1 MKRMLSFIVLLTFV
15 FSICIYA
22 QDAPKAKPAPKAKQ
36 EMPQSKNA
44 PKFDPARDSEK
55 DLAEAIVKAKES
67 GKYILL
73 DVGGEWCIWCKRL
86 DIFLYDNEEL
96 HTIMKDAFE
105 VVKVN
110 FSQDNKNEKF
120 LSKYPKIAGYPNF
133 FILDKTGRF
142 IQSQD
147 TSVFETK
154 GSYNPDKL
162 KAFFTIWAQNK

>member
-1 MKRMLSFIVLLTFV
+1 MKKI
-15 FSICIYA
+15 FSIVILAAFIFSISIYA
-22 QDAPKAKPAPKAKQ
+22 QDAKTKPAAPKAKK

-86 DIFLYDNEEL
+86 DILLYDNEEL
-96 HTIMKDAFE
+96 HKMLTGAFE

-110 FSQDNKNEKF
+110 YSQENKNEKF

-133 FILDKTGRF
+133 FILDKTGKF

-147 TSVFETK
+147 TSVLESK
-154 GSYNPDKL
+154 GSYDINKL
-162 KAFFTIWAQNK
+162 KAFLTIWTAEK